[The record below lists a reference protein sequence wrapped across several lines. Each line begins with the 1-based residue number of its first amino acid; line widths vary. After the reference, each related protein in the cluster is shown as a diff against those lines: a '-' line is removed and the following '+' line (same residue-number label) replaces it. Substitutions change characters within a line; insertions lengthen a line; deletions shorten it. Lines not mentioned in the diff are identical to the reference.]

1 MAGFEDLS
9 VWKTARTLCG
19 EIYRIS
25 DEGAFRRDW
34 ALKDQIRRAI
44 VSVPSNTAEGL
55 QRKYRKDFGRF
66 LTIALGSLGE
76 VRTQLYLALD
86 RGYLHQSDADRLQG
100 DLRGL
105 AAGLEALRATVLR
118 Q

>member
-9 VWKTARTLCG
+9 VWRTARGLCG
-19 EIYRIS
+19 EIYQIS
-25 DEGAFRRDW
+25 DAGPFRRDW

-44 VSVPSNTAEGL
+44 VSVPSNIAEGH

-76 VRTQLYLALD
+76 VRTQLYLAVD
-86 RGYLHQSDADRLQG
+86 RGYLPQVDADRLQG
-100 DLRGL
+100 ELRGL
-105 AAGLEALRATVLR
+105 AAGIEALRTAVLR